1 MWQNPMLNPN
11 FPKIDM
17 AALRVECT
25 VDRSKRPAWMKRLI
39 SALGN
44 AQWKKYEGTLDELKG
59 IRSGIENFIRQLKM
73 AGQTPV
79 ELTTEIATGNVLLV
93 KKNGK
98 AFITAQF
105 K

>member
-1 MWQNPMLNPN
+1 MT
-11 FPKIDM
+11 M
-17 AALRVECT
+17 AKLKVDCT
-25 VDRSKRPAWMKRLI
+25 VSSQKRPVWMKKLVGI
-39 SALGN
+39 VSN
-44 AQWKKYEGTLDELKG
+44 CQWKTYDGTMDELKG
-59 IRSGIENFIRQLKM
+59 IRSGIEHYIRQMRM

-105 K
+105 E

>member
-1 MWQNPMLNPN
+1 
-11 FPKIDM
+11 M
-17 AALRVECT
+17 AALKVECT

-39 SALGN
+39 SALNN
-44 AQWKKYEGTLDELKG
+44 AQWKQYDGTLDELKG

-79 ELTTEIATGNVLLV
+79 ELTTEIATNNVLLI
-93 KKNGK
+93 KKNAK
-98 AFITAQF
+98 AFVTIEF